1 MYIPAP
7 FQLSEAEAC
16 DVIKK
21 YGFAALFS
29 TAEGMPYATHLP
41 LMMSKNNECLYGHFA
56 LPNPQWKEIDGQNVL
71 AVFQGLIVIS
81 RLNGMRRIRLFPH
94 GIMWRFMYTERRSFW
109 MRKKPCNR

>member
-1 MYIPAP
+1 LAINLFPLGVRQCKT

-16 DVIKK
+16 DVIKE

-56 LPNPQWKEIDGQNVL
+56 HTKL
-71 AVFQGLIVIS
+71 S
-81 RLNGMRRIRLFPH
+81 SLNMD
-94 GIMWRFMYTERRSFW
+94 
-109 MRKKPCNR
+109 